1 MKKEYKVVIE
11 FLSQSKISGEL
22 IKMVIV
28 QDHRGVCVMPED
40 EWRRVYGRQHPEIW
54 KKNVA

>member
-1 MKKEYKVVIE
+1 MGTEYKVIGK
-11 FLSQSKISGEL
+11 FLSPSKISGEL

-40 EWRRVYGRQHPEIW
+40 EWRRVYRRQHPERW